1 MITDFTVRKKYGDL
15 IVGIIDII
23 LFIPL
28 FILMVILHI
37 NDSNEIPF
45 IFVLISFLLVLL
57 GVFVIYDGIR
67 PKITVKNETITYYA
81 KFRTKKEINPY
92 EITQKCRSSDKR
104 QIGADAAGAAWGG
117 IIGGALGGIIG
128 GLIGKKV
135 APPSPPEIITYTA
148 HGKTV
153 LGFKTT
159 MKNADLLEQYI
170 DSVRPPFQEI
180 NK

>member
-45 IFVLISFLLVLL
+45 VFVLISFLLVLL

-92 EITQKCRSSDKR
+92 EIT
-104 QIGADAAGAAWGG
+104 
-117 IIGGALGGIIG
+117 
-128 GLIGKKV
+128 
-135 APPSPPEIITYTA
+135 
-148 HGKTV
+148 
-153 LGFKTT
+153 
-159 MKNADLLEQYI
+159 
-170 DSVRPPFQEI
+170 
-180 NK
+180 